1 MDTDA
6 ITKEIPGYSLIPLV
20 QRLALDPPQ
29 RVGLANTDALYG
41 VGEVEKKT
49 INGRKL
55 IIALN

>member
-20 QRLALDPPQ
+20 QRSALDPPQ
-29 RVGLANTDALYG
+29 RVGLANTDAPYG
-41 VGEVEKKT
+41 MGEAEKKT

-55 IIALN
+55 ITALN